1 MNNTQTIY
9 DDLRKRLIGILRENR
24 TTVCF
29 STDPDALFSIP
40 VFIDDLAPDQAAA
53 VGRSFHYRA
62 ENDCIKLIPK
72 LVSYYPPAPIDR
84 IRQTR
89 KPDNEAG
96 LWCAHYLKL
105 LGGKQDEQ
113 LPPDEGF
120 PLDIFRAMGM
130 IRLHG
135 SFENTRRFIDDRFA
149 AFQRLG
155 QPVRGRNTH
164 YLFSE
169 LAGLISREA

>member
-9 DDLRKRLIGILRENR
+9 DDLRKRLIGILRESK

-29 STDPDALFSIP
+29 SPDTDALFSISS
-40 VFIDDLAPDQAAA
+40 FIDDISPDQTAAI
-53 VGRSFHYRA
+53 GRSFHYRA

-72 LVSYYPPAPIDR
+72 LVSYYPPASIDR
-84 IRQTR
+84 ICQTQAS
-89 KPDNEAG
+89 DTEAG

-105 LGGKQDEQ
+105 LSVEQDE
-113 LPPDEGF
+113 LPPDDGF
-120 PLDIFRAMGM
+120 PLDIFRAMGI

-135 SFENTRRFIDDRFA
+135 SFDNMRRFIDDRFA
-149 AFQRLG
+149 AFQRLR
-155 QPVRGRNTH
+155 QPVRGRNTY

-169 LAGLISREA
+169 LTKLITPEA